1 MSPIHDPQSLIRR
14 LEETRYTAALEP
26 DLATFEGLCHPQL
39 VYSHS
44 GGNRDS
50 RTEYLDKLRTGALRY
65 RRIEHDIDNILII
78 GDTALVF
85 GQMSADVTVNGTDKT
100 INNRSLA
107 VWVQDA
113 GNWKFAAYQPTP
125 SSGG

>member
-1 MSPIHDPQSLIRR
+1 MHDAQSLIRR
-14 LEETRYTAALEP
+14 LEESRYAAVLAP

-50 RTEYLDKLRTGALRY
+50 RTEYLDKLRTGTLRY
-65 RRIEHDIDNILII
+65 RRLEHDIDNIIII
-78 GDTALVF
+78 GTTALIF

-100 INNRSLA
+100 INNRSLT
-107 VWVQDA
+107 VWVQDS
-113 GNWKFAAYQPTP
+113 GSWKFAAYQPTP
-125 SSGG
+125 LSGL